1 MALTIK
7 RIKKKTNLSHQL
19 ALILKALLE
28 TDYIHTDEIIRIISQ
43 INPNIKKPDI
53 AARMAMYRLRKML
66 TAEGYLLSTAYGKGY
81 SIHVADRTL
90 IRSFIRGV

>member
-1 MALTIK
+1 MALTVK

-28 TDYIHTDEIIRIISQ
+28 TDYVHTDEVIRIISQ
-43 INPNIKKPDI
+43 INPNVKKPDI

-66 TAEGYLLSTAYGKGY
+66 SEEGHLLLTTYGKGY
-81 SIHVADRTL
+81 SINVADRTL